1 MNKQYD
7 SNNIFAKILRGEI
20 EAKKYH
26 ETNHTLC
33 IYDIAPLADFHI
45 LCLPKIQS
53 INILDFKKKT
63 TQNIQILQDMFTTIL
78 KIVMDI
84 DAQENILI
92 LSNVGAGP
100 FFTQH
105 IFHTHIHI
113 IAPWKVIRNRNIV
126 MTFKKLDKNALN
138 ACLEKLP
145 DIKQAFN
152 FQILKNNQQWEYSI
166 DIEQKNL

>member
-7 SNNIFAKILRGEI
+7 SNNIFAKILRSKV
-20 EAKKYH
+20 EAKKYY

-33 IYDIAPLADFHI
+33 IYDVAPLSDFHV
-45 LCLPKIQS
+45 LCLPKIKS

-63 TQNIQILQDMFTTIL
+63 AQNMQILHDVFAIIL
-78 KIVMDI
+78 KIVADI
-84 DAQENILI
+84 NTQENILI
-92 LSNVGAGP
+92 LSNAGAGP

-113 IAPWKVIRNRNIV
+113 IAPWKVTRDRNIV
-126 MTFKKLDKNALN
+126 MTFKKLDKNALK

-166 DIEQKNL
+166 DIR